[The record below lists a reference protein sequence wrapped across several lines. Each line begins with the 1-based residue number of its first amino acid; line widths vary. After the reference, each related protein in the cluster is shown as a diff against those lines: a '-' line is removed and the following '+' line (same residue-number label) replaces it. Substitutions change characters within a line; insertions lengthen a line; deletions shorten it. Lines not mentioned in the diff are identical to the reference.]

1 MDEIPA
7 MGEPALMK
15 KIAVAAL
22 VLSTACIGVKRAVL
36 VDRSD
41 HPVPLE
47 EVTVFLSDDEV
58 PEDCERMALLA
69 AAGDRGR
76 DFGDLLHEL
85 RKEAGQLGANAIH
98 IQIMSEAGN
107 WQGTDLPEI
116 RDARYL
122 MSARRGRD
130 ARAFALHCLSG
141 TGHSEAS

>member
-1 MDEIPA
+1 
-7 MGEPALMK
+7 MK

-22 VLSTACIGVKRAVL
+22 LVSTACIGVKRAVM

-47 EVTVFLSDDEV
+47 EVTVFLPDDEV
-58 PEDCERMALLA
+58 PGDCERMALLA
-69 AAGDRGR
+69 AAGDMGR

-85 RKEAGQLGANAIH
+85 RREAGRLGANAIH
-98 IQIMSEAGN
+98 IQIMTEAGN
-107 WQGTDLPEI
+107 WQGTELTEI

-141 TGHSEAS
+141 TGQSGAS

>member
-1 MDEIPA
+1 

-15 KIAVAAL
+15 KMAVAAL
-22 VLSTACIGVKRAVL
+22 LVSTACIGVKRAVL

-47 EVTVFLSDDEV
+47 EVTVFLPDDEV

-69 AAGDRGR
+69 AAGDMGR

-107 WQGTDLPEI
+107 WQDTEVTEI

-122 MSARRGRD
+122 LGVRRGRD
-130 ARAFALHCLSG
+130 ARAFALYCLGG
-141 TGHSEAS
+141 TGQSGAS

>member
-1 MDEIPA
+1 

-15 KIAVAAL
+15 KIVVAAL

-47 EVTVFLSDDEV
+47 EVTVFL
-58 PEDCERMALLA
+58 PEDEIPEGCERIAVLA
-69 AAGDRGR
+69 AAGDYSHA
-76 DFGDLLHEL
+76 DFGDLLERL
-85 RKEAGQLGANAIH
+85 REEAGELGANAIH
-98 IQIMSEAGN
+98 IRIMSEAAN

-122 MSARRGRD
+122 LSARRGRD

-141 TGHSEAS
+141 TGQSGAS